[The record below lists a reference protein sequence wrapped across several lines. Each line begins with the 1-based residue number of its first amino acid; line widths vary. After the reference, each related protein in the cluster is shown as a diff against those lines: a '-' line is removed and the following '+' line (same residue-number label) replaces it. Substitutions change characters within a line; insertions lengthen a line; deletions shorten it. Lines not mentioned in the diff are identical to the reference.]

1 MSDSDCA
8 METSKEEREM
18 GSGYRGVGRGIA
30 LLYRVTKEGFPGKG
44 TSQERA
50 DGNEGGS
57 LGCI

>member
-1 MSDSDCA
+1 
-8 METSKEEREM
+8 M